1 MKTVRYVAAA
11 LLLAVTVV
19 VVGGAV
25 TMWVQGYRVYAVK
38 TGSMAPTYPTG
49 SLVLAAP
56 VDEVPD
62 IGAVITFRTQGGL
75 VTHRV
80 EGTGRDGVYT
90 QGDANPA
97 PDAWTVKPSNIVGE
111 VTRGFAGAGFV
122 LVFFQQPTG
131 IPSLVL
137 LALSVVFAW
146 ALFFPAAPQDP
157 DARPHPHRR
166 ARSARP
172 QPAS

>member
-1 MKTVRYVAAA
+1 MKRLRYVVYGLLVAM
-11 LLLAVTVV
+11 LLAV
-19 VVGGAV
+19 VGVGV
-25 TMWVQGYRVYAVK
+25 LGWQQGYRAYAVQ

-49 SLVLAAP
+49 TLVLAAP

-62 IGAVITFRTQGGL
+62 IGTVITFRTQGGL

-80 EGTGRDGVYT
+80 EGTGPDGVYT

-111 VTRGFAGAGFV
+111 VTRGFSGAGFV

-137 LALSVVFAW
+137 LALSVMFAW

-157 DARPHPHRR
+157 DARPHSHRR
-166 ARSARP
+166 TRP
-172 QPAS
+172 ALG